1 MSGANAIPLSVLDLS
16 PITSGGTA
24 ADALHNTLDLARHA
38 ERLGYSRYWI
48 AEHHLSPS
56 VAAAAPAVLIA
67 LVVSATERLRV
78 GSGAALIANST
89 PLLLAEQ
96 FGTIAQLHPGRV
108 DLGLGRSGSKR
119 FAEVAAESAKA
130 PAGGVAPIGRG
141 AVVDGVVIPART
153 AISFDTELFRIK
165 ARLLGQVDGA
175 DDDYSGQ
182 VRDVLRFL
190 RGDYRTDQ
198 GISLRALPAENADL
212 QVWVL
217 GSSAGASAAA
227 AGEHGLPYAANY
239 HLGGATVLESVAAYR
254 AAFRPSERLAEPYV
268 MVSADVIVAED
279 DESAARLAAPTALW
293 VLNMRRGLATG
304 PFPSEAEAEAHEWT
318 DEERTYVADRIST
331 HIAGSPA
338 TVTSKL
344 RRLAAVTGADEL
356 LITTITARH
365 ADRVRSYELLAEAWG
380 GQRARSAV
388 E

>member
-1 MSGANAIPLSVLDLS
+1 
-16 PITSGGTA
+16 
-24 ADALHNTLDLARHA
+24 
-38 ERLGYSRYWI
+38 
-48 AEHHLSPS
+48 
-56 VAAAAPAVLIA
+56 
-67 LVVSATERLRV
+67 
-78 GSGAALIANST
+78 
-89 PLLLAEQ
+89 
-96 FGTIAQLHPGRV
+96 
-108 DLGLGRSGSKR
+108 
-119 FAEVAAESAKA
+119 
-130 PAGGVAPIGRG
+130 
-141 AVVDGVVIPART
+141 
-153 AISFDTELFRIK
+153 
-165 ARLLGQVDGA
+165 
-175 DDDYSGQ
+175 
-182 VRDVLRFL
+182 
-190 RGDYRTDQ
+190 
-198 GISLRALPAENADL
+198 
-212 QVWVL
+212 
-217 GSSAGASAAA
+217 
-227 AGEHGLPYAANY
+227 
-239 HLGGATVLESVAAYR
+239 
-254 AAFRPSERLAEPYV
+254 

>member
-1 MSGANAIPLSVLDLS
+1 MSGGGAVPLSVLDLS

-24 ADALHNTLDLARHA
+24 AGALRETLDLARHA

-67 LVVSATERLRV
+67 LVVSATDRLRV

-108 DLGLGRSGSKR
+108 DLGLGRSGSRR
-119 FAEVAAESAKA
+119 FAEVAAESGKA
-130 PAGGVAPIGRG
+130 PPGGVLATAPGT
-141 AVVDGVVIPART
+141 VVNGVVIPART
-153 AISFDTELFRIK
+153 SVSFDTELFRVK

-182 VRDVLRFL
+182 VRDVLSFL

-198 GISLRALPAENADL
+198 GVALRALPAEDADL
-212 QVWVL
+212 QVWIL

-254 AAFRPSERLAEPYV
+254 AAFRPSEGLAKPYV
-268 MVSADVIVAED
+268 MVSADVIVAEN

-304 PFPSEAEAEAHEWT
+304 PFPSTAEAEAHEWT
-318 DEERTYVADRIST
+318 DEERAYVADRIST
-331 HIAGSPA
+331 QIAGSPA
-338 TVTSKL
+338 TVVSRL
-344 RRLAAVTGADEL
+344 RRLADVTGADEL
-356 LITTITARH
+356 LVTTITARH
-365 ADRVRSYELLAEAWG
+365 ADRVRSYELLAKAWK
-380 GQRARSAV
+380 
-388 E
+388 